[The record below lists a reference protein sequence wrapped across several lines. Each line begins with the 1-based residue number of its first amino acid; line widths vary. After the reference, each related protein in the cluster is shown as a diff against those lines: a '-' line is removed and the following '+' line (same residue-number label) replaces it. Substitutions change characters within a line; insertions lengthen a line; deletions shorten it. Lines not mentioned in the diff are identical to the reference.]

1 MLNNFLNMLL
11 GCSHSRTTFPITPAR
26 RAGFAA
32 PGQRHSTYV
41 VCLDCGKEFG
51 YNWTE
56 MRIGDPVA
64 APVTAEAEAAF
75 STAHR

>member
-1 MLNNFLNMLL
+1 MLNNLMNILL
-11 GCSHSRTTFPITPAR
+11 GCSHRRTTFPITPAR
-26 RAGFAA
+26 KAGFSSA
-32 PGQRHSTYV
+32 PGPRHSTYV

-64 APVTAEAEAAF
+64 AAVTAEAAF
-75 STAHR
+75 STAHH

>member
-1 MLNNFLNMLL
+1 
-11 GCSHSRTTFPITPAR
+11 
-26 RAGFAA
+26 
-32 PGQRHSTYV
+32 
-41 VCLDCGKEFG
+41 LDCGKEFG